1 MCCCVQVRKLPSTA
15 LIGIEARPV
24 PDMASLRQLAG
35 CIEKL
40 LNAQGSSF
48 IQADSLM
55 KAAKQAEKALSA
67 AASNSF
73 MYV

>member
-1 MCCCVQVRKLPSTA
+1 MQVRKLPATA

-24 PDMASLRQLAG
+24 PDMASLQQLADY
-35 CIEKL
+35 IEKL
-40 LNAQGSSF
+40 LNAHGSSF
-48 IQADSLM
+48 VQAESLM
-55 KAAKQAEKALSA
+55 KAAKQTEKALSA